1 MMNKSRGESAY
12 LIFLFGSSQFSGN
25 SARAKPKNEYDSV
38 FACCCC
44 WFDEFCVFV
53 AFVLRV
59 RVRVRVLLLLVLQLL
74 LQPTLGAVVRA
85 GRSSILKNKFVVVVV
100 VVVVLIVVVEKIR
113 LSSFLCVKK
122 KRERE
127 TLKATEE
134 TDEQQAVKKK
144 FGIKRETRSLHN
156 ASQKKEWKFRAE
168 KDDAHT
174 HTHTPSSIVYT
185 FLLSLFAGRK
195 NTQYVHH
202 QVSPNGGEERPVRAR
217 GIEMERPRRVCSHAN
232 EKNEREETT
241 EIRERERLGVE
252 RSGGE

>member
-59 RVRVRVLLLLVLQLL
+59 RVLLLLVLQLL

-100 VVVVLIVVVEKIR
+100 LIVVVEKIR
-113 LSSFLCVKK
+113 LSRPFFCV
-122 KRERE
+122 
-127 TLKATEE
+127 
-134 TDEQQAVKKK
+134 
-144 FGIKRETRSLHN
+144 
-156 ASQKKEWKFRAE
+156 
-168 KDDAHT
+168 
-174 HTHTPSSIVYT
+174 
-185 FLLSLFAGRK
+185 
-195 NTQYVHH
+195 
-202 QVSPNGGEERPVRAR
+202 
-217 GIEMERPRRVCSHAN
+217 
-232 EKNEREETT
+232 
-241 EIRERERLGVE
+241 
-252 RSGGE
+252 

>member
-59 RVRVRVLLLLVLQLL
+59 RVLLLLLVLQLL

-100 VVVVLIVVVEKIR
+100 VVVVVD
-113 LSSFLCVKK
+113 C
-122 KRERE
+122 
-127 TLKATEE
+127 
-134 TDEQQAVKKK
+134 
-144 FGIKRETRSLHN
+144 
-156 ASQKKEWKFRAE
+156 
-168 KDDAHT
+168 
-174 HTHTPSSIVYT
+174 
-185 FLLSLFAGRK
+185 
-195 NTQYVHH
+195 
-202 QVSPNGGEERPVRAR
+202 
-217 GIEMERPRRVCSHAN
+217 CC
-232 EKNEREETT
+232 
-241 EIRERERLGVE
+241 
-252 RSGGE
+252 

>member
-1 MMNKSRGESAY
+1 MNQPMMNKSRGESAY
-12 LIFLFGSSQFSGN
+12 LIFSFGSSQFSGN

-38 FACCCC
+38 FACCC

-59 RVRVRVLLLLVLQLL
+59 RVLLLLLLVLQLL

-100 VVVVLIVVVEKIR
+100 VVLIVVVEKIR

-127 TLKATEE
+127 TLKATDE

-156 ASQKKEWKFRAE
+156 ETKKKWKFRAE
-168 KDDAHT
+168 KDDAQT
-174 HTHTPSSIVYT
+174 HTHTIIHRVHFSS
-185 FLLSLFAGRK
+185 LSLCGSQK
-195 NTQYVHH
+195 HT
-202 QVSPNGGEERPVRAR
+202 
-217 GIEMERPRRVCSHAN
+217 VCSSPSFS
-232 EKNEREETT
+232 KWR
-241 EIRERERLGVE
+241 
-252 RSGGE
+252 

>member
-1 MMNKSRGESAY
+1 MNQPMMNKSRGESAY

-100 VVVVLIVVVEKIR
+100 VVVLIVVVEKIR

-174 HTHTPSSIVYT
+174 HTHTIIHRVHFSS
-185 FLLSLFAGRK
+185 LSLCGSQK
-195 NTQYVHH
+195 HT
-202 QVSPNGGEERPVRAR
+202 
-217 GIEMERPRRVCSHAN
+217 VCSSPSFS
-232 EKNEREETT
+232 KWR
-241 EIRERERLGVE
+241 
-252 RSGGE
+252 

>member
-59 RVRVRVLLLLVLQLL
+59 RVLLLLLLVLQLL

-100 VVVVLIVVVEKIR
+100 LIVVVEKIR
-113 LSSFLCVKK
+113 LSRPFFCV
-122 KRERE
+122 
-127 TLKATEE
+127 
-134 TDEQQAVKKK
+134 
-144 FGIKRETRSLHN
+144 
-156 ASQKKEWKFRAE
+156 
-168 KDDAHT
+168 
-174 HTHTPSSIVYT
+174 
-185 FLLSLFAGRK
+185 
-195 NTQYVHH
+195 
-202 QVSPNGGEERPVRAR
+202 
-217 GIEMERPRRVCSHAN
+217 
-232 EKNEREETT
+232 
-241 EIRERERLGVE
+241 
-252 RSGGE
+252 

>member
-59 RVRVRVLLLLVLQLL
+59 RVRVLLLLLVLQLL

-100 VVVVLIVVVEKIR
+100 VVVVV
-113 LSSFLCVKK
+113 
-122 KRERE
+122 
-127 TLKATEE
+127 
-134 TDEQQAVKKK
+134 
-144 FGIKRETRSLHN
+144 
-156 ASQKKEWKFRAE
+156 
-168 KDDAHT
+168 
-174 HTHTPSSIVYT
+174 
-185 FLLSLFAGRK
+185 
-195 NTQYVHH
+195 
-202 QVSPNGGEERPVRAR
+202 
-217 GIEMERPRRVCSHAN
+217 
-232 EKNEREETT
+232 
-241 EIRERERLGVE
+241 
-252 RSGGE
+252 

>member
-100 VVVVLIVVVEKIR
+100 VVLIVVVEKIR

-127 TLKATEE
+127 TLKAPDE

-156 ASQKKEWKFRAE
+156 ETKKKSGNLGRR
-168 KDDAHT
+168 KTTHKHT
-174 HTHTPSSIVYT
+174 RTPSSIVYT

-195 NTQYVHH
+195 NTEYVHH
-202 QVSPNGGEERPVRAR
+202 QVSPNGGEEWPVRAR

>member
-1 MMNKSRGESAY
+1 

-38 FACCCC
+38 FACCC

-59 RVRVRVLLLLVLQLL
+59 RVRVLLLLLVLQVL

-85 GRSSILKNKFVVVVV
+85 GRSSILKNKFVVVV
-100 VVVVLIVVVEKIR
+100 LM
-113 LSSFLCVKK
+113 FLLLLKRYVFLPFCVKK

-127 TLKATEE
+127 TLRA
-134 TDEQQAVKKK
+134 TDEQQVVKSSARERLEAFTTKK
-144 FGIKRETRSLHN
+144 SGNLGRRKRRTN
-156 ASQKKEWKFRAE
+156 
-168 KDDAHT
+168 T
-174 HTHTPSSIVYT
+174 HTHHHRVHFSS
-185 FLLSLFAGRK
+185 LSLFAGRK

>member
-59 RVRVRVLLLLVLQLL
+59 RVRVRVLLLVLQLL

-100 VVVVLIVVVEKIR
+100 VVVVV
-113 LSSFLCVKK
+113 
-122 KRERE
+122 
-127 TLKATEE
+127 
-134 TDEQQAVKKK
+134 
-144 FGIKRETRSLHN
+144 
-156 ASQKKEWKFRAE
+156 
-168 KDDAHT
+168 
-174 HTHTPSSIVYT
+174 
-185 FLLSLFAGRK
+185 
-195 NTQYVHH
+195 
-202 QVSPNGGEERPVRAR
+202 
-217 GIEMERPRRVCSHAN
+217 
-232 EKNEREETT
+232 
-241 EIRERERLGVE
+241 
-252 RSGGE
+252 

>member
-38 FACCCC
+38 FACCCCCC

-100 VVVVLIVVVEKIR
+100 VVVLIV
-113 LSSFLCVKK
+113 
-122 KRERE
+122 RER
-127 TLKATEE
+127 
-134 TDEQQAVKKK
+134 
-144 FGIKRETRSLHN
+144 
-156 ASQKKEWKFRAE
+156 
-168 KDDAHT
+168 
-174 HTHTPSSIVYT
+174 
-185 FLLSLFAGRK
+185 
-195 NTQYVHH
+195 
-202 QVSPNGGEERPVRAR
+202 
-217 GIEMERPRRVCSHAN
+217 
-232 EKNEREETT
+232 NER
-241 EIRERERLGVE
+241 L
-252 RSGGE
+252 

>member
-59 RVRVRVLLLLVLQLL
+59 RVRVRVRVLLLLVLQLL

-100 VVVVLIVVVEKIR
+100 VLIVVVEKIR
-113 LSSFLCVKK
+113 LSSFFCV
-122 KRERE
+122 
-127 TLKATEE
+127 
-134 TDEQQAVKKK
+134 
-144 FGIKRETRSLHN
+144 
-156 ASQKKEWKFRAE
+156 
-168 KDDAHT
+168 
-174 HTHTPSSIVYT
+174 
-185 FLLSLFAGRK
+185 
-195 NTQYVHH
+195 
-202 QVSPNGGEERPVRAR
+202 
-217 GIEMERPRRVCSHAN
+217 
-232 EKNEREETT
+232 
-241 EIRERERLGVE
+241 
-252 RSGGE
+252 

>member
-100 VVVVLIVVVEKIR
+100 AVVVVVEKIR
-113 LSSFLCVKK
+113 LSCVKK
-122 KRERE
+122 KRER
-127 TLKATEE
+127 L
-134 TDEQQAVKKK
+134 
-144 FGIKRETRSLHN
+144 
-156 ASQKKEWKFRAE
+156 
-168 KDDAHT
+168 
-174 HTHTPSSIVYT
+174 
-185 FLLSLFAGRK
+185 
-195 NTQYVHH
+195 
-202 QVSPNGGEERPVRAR
+202 
-217 GIEMERPRRVCSHAN
+217 
-232 EKNEREETT
+232 
-241 EIRERERLGVE
+241 
-252 RSGGE
+252 

>member
-38 FACCCC
+38 FACCC

-59 RVRVRVLLLLVLQLL
+59 RVRVLLLLALQLL
-74 LQPTLGAVVRA
+74 LQPTLGAVVRP
-85 GRSSILKNKFVVVVV
+85 GRSSILKNKFVVV

-168 KDDAHT
+168 KDDAQT
-174 HTHTPSSIVYT
+174 HTHTIIHRVHFSS
-185 FLLSLFAGRK
+185 LSLCGSQK
-195 NTQYVHH
+195 HT
-202 QVSPNGGEERPVRAR
+202 
-217 GIEMERPRRVCSHAN
+217 VCSSPSFS
-232 EKNEREETT
+232 KWR
-241 EIRERERLGVE
+241 
-252 RSGGE
+252 